1 MPGWIMEGRLKRR
14 PGEMGGFTR
23 NVAAP
28 EGKVNITINADED
41 GPLEVFI
48 NVGRAG
54 SDVAALAEALGRL
67 ISLQLRL
74 PSTMSQEERLR
85 QVANQLRGIGGS
97 RSIGFGPEQVRS
109 LPDAVG
115 KALGEHLEGH
125 PSLQPNPMQLPL
137 PSAAAANGDG
147 GEHSGSGAN
156 GHGAPEL
163 SAATYKM
170 TGNLCPECG
179 SATFVYQEGCKKCLS
194 CGHSEC

>member
-1 MPGWIMEGRLKRR
+1 MPAWMLEGRLKRR
-14 PGEMGGFTR
+14 PSEMAGFTR

-28 EGKVNITINADED
+28 EGKVNITINLDDE

-97 RSIGFGPEQVRS
+97 RSIGFGKPTACNRCPTPWRRPSTVTWRS
-109 LPDAVG
+109 TRPRSRRRRSVPVAQLALPVSDAP
-115 KALGEHLEGH
+115 A
-125 PSLQPNPMQLPL
+125 PSQAPL
-137 PSAAAANGDG
+137 FRCHEP
-147 GEHSGSGAN
+147 GA
-156 GHGAPEL
+156 G
-163 SAATYKM
+163 
-170 TGNLCPECG
+170 
-179 SATFVYQEGCKKCLS
+179 
-194 CGHSEC
+194 

>member
-1 MPGWIMEGRLKRR
+1 MA
-14 PGEMGGFTR
+14 GFTR

-28 EGKVNITINADED
+28 EGKVNITINSDED

-97 RSIGFGPEQVRS
+97 RSIGFGRDRVLS
-109 LPDAVG
+109 LPDAV
-115 KALGEHLEGH
+115 AQAIYRHLEEH
-125 PSLQPNPMQLPL
+125 PTPPKHANAVPVGQLAL
-137 PSAAAANGDG
+137 PVSDPPAASPTPAGAADG
-147 GEHSGSGAN
+147 YARTGSTP
-156 GHGAPEL
+156 APTAVL
-163 SAATYKM
+163 
-170 TGNLCPECG
+170 TGNLCPQCG
-179 SATFVYQEGCKKCLS
+179 SSSSFVHEEGCRTCHN
-194 CGHSEC
+194 CGYSEC